1 VWSRVRRKKEEKD
14 GEDGERRE
22 RSRKVLVAPGN
33 PLQASLWRD
42 LCLQKKASCFFPID
56 LVESDSP
63 CGLNGRARCSVRGL
77 ADLLPSGT
85 LFRRGRNQSETGNLM
100 VEKR

>member
-1 VWSRVRRKKEEKD
+1 MEKMEKEE
-14 GEDGERRE
+14 RE
-22 RSRKVLVAPGN
+22 AGKFWWPQEILFK
-33 PLQASLWRD
+33 LQASLWRD